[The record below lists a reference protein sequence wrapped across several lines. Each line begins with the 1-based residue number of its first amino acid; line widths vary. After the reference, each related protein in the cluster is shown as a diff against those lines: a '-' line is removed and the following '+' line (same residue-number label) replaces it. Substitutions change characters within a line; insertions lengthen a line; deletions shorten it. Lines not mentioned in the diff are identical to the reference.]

1 LTFKTRLG
9 SNGGMLI
16 YFVGGLG
23 VGVLTAYFILRPK
36 WLLKDAEVQEVQ
48 RRSNEKIELLR
59 ATQESLSNSFKLL
72 SSEALQRNN
81 QSFLELAQTQ
91 LEKFQE
97 GAKQDL
103 TKRQDQIAEVIKPV
117 KESLER
123 VDQKIQLLEKTRA
136 QTDASLIQQVRSLMD
151 LQKDLRTETAN
162 LVTALRAPQGR
173 GLWGEMQLKRVVEM
187 AGMLEYCDFT
197 KQSSVS
203 TDEGRLRPDL
213 IIRLPG
219 GKNIV
224 VDAKTPLLAYLEA
237 IQQTTVELKR
247 DKFSEHSR
255 QVRKQLEQL
264 GRKSYWDQFQPAP
277 EFVVLFLPGES
288 FFSAALEFDPTLI
301 ELGVAQNVIISTPTT
316 LIALLRAVAYGWR
329 QEKLTENAK
338 AIGELGKEMYKRLSD
353 MGGHLSRLG
362 KNLENSVEAYNAA
375 VATVESRVLV
385 SGRRFKELE
394 STRMGVEID
403 VLTPIEKH
411 PRSLQA
417 PELLDEQ
424 SN

>member
-1 LTFKTRLG
+1 MIFIFLGGTFIGAL
-9 SNGGMLI
+9 
-16 YFVGGLG
+16 V
-23 VGVLTAYFILRPK
+23 AYILLRPK
-36 WLLKDAEVQEVQ
+36 WMMKE
-48 RRSNEKIELLR
+48 EKIREMERVTAEKVELLR
-59 ATQESLSNSFKLL
+59 STQENLSNSFKVL
-72 SSEALQRNN
+72 SAEALQKNN
-81 QSFLELAQTQ
+81 QSFLDLAKTQ
-91 LEKFQE
+91 LERFQE
-97 GAKQDL
+97 GAQKDL
-103 TKRQDQIAEVIKPV
+103 SKRQDQIVEVMKPV
-117 KESLER
+117 RESLER

-136 QTDASLIQQVRSLMD
+136 QTDASLVQQVKSLMD

-203 TDEGRLRPDL
+203 TEDGRLRPDL
-213 IIRLPG
+213 IVRLPG

-237 IQQTTVELKR
+237 IQEPTPDGKKA
-247 DKFSEHSR
+247 KFLDHSR
-255 QVRKQLEQL
+255 QVRKHLEQL

-288 FFSAALEFDPTLI
+288 FFSAALEFDPSLI

-353 MGGHLSRLG
+353 MSSHISRIG
-362 KNLENSVEAYNAA
+362 KGLETSVEAYNAA
-375 VATVESRVLV
+375 VGTIESRVLV
-385 SGRRFKELE
+385 TGRKFKELE
-394 STRMGVEID
+394 STRMGVEIEP
-403 VLTPIEKH
+403 LPPIEKR

-417 PELLDEQ
+417 PEMADV
-424 SN
+424 SDH